1 MRRLFVLA
9 AATLAAVGVLA
20 PAPSVGA
27 AEPYCG
33 ITWGSLD
40 KAASGLSTALVTNL
54 RAGQHECWDRLVFDL
69 SAPAVN
75 FPNQAVGYSVRYVP
89 VVTEDG
95 SGGPVQLAGG
105 AFLQIAVN
113 VHDFDPGTGVLTY
126 QPADRYHAV
135 NVTGF
140 QTFRQVFYGGSFEGV
155 TTAGLGVRARLPFR
169 VFLLAGPGDGSRLVI
184 DVAHRWS

>member
-1 MRRLFVLA
+1 MRRFFVLA

-20 PAPSVGA
+20 PSPSVGA

-40 KAASGLSTALVTNL
+40 KSASGASAALVTNL
-54 RAGQHECWDRLVFDL
+54 RAGRHECWDRLVFDL
-69 SAPAVN
+69 GPPAAG
-75 FPNQAVGYSVRYVP
+75 FPNQVGYSVRYVP
-89 VVTEDG
+89 VVTADG
-95 SGGPVQLAGG
+95 TGDPVPLAGG

-113 VHDFDPGTGVLTY
+113 VPDFDFNTGVPSY
-126 QPADRYHAV
+126 QPADRFHAV

-140 QTFRQVFYGGSFEGV
+140 QTFRQVYYGGSFEGV

-169 VFLLAGPGDGSRLVI
+169 VFVLAGPGNGSRLVI

>member
-1 MRRLFVLA
+1 MRRIFVLA

-40 KAASGLSTALVTNL
+40 KTDPTMSSAAMTNL
-54 RAGQHECWDRLVFDL
+54 RGGQHECWDRLVFDL
-69 SAPAVN
+69 GGPAG
-75 FPNQAVGYSVRYVP
+75 AGYHVGYVP

-95 SGGPVQLAGG
+95 SGNPVPLAGG
-105 AFLQIAVN
+105 AFLQITVFAP
-113 VHDFDPGTGVLTY
+113 DFDPNTGVPTY
-126 QPADRYHAV
+126 QPADRFHAV

-169 VFLLAGPGDGSRLVI
+169 VFVLAGPGNGSRLVI

>member
-1 MRRLFVLA
+1 M
-9 AATLAAVGVLA
+9 GVLA
-20 PAPSVGA
+20 PAPSAGA

-40 KAASGLSTALVTNL
+40 KTASGGGGGLITNL
-54 RAGQHECWDRLVFDL
+54 RAGQNECWDRLVFDL
-69 SAPAVN
+69 NAPGGA
-75 FPNQAVGYSVRYVP
+75 GYSVRYVP

-95 SGGPVQLAGG
+95 SGNPVPLAGG
-105 AFLQIAVN
+105 AFLQIAV
-113 VHDFDPGTGVLTY
+113 VAHDFDPNTGVPTY

-140 QTFRQVFYGGSFEGV
+140 QTFRQVFYQGSFEGV

-169 VFLLAGPGDGSRLVI
+169 VFLLAGPGNGSRLVI

>member
-9 AATLAAVGVLA
+9 AATVAAVGILV

-40 KAASGLSTALVTNL
+40 KTASGTSTSLVTNL
-54 RAGQHECWDRLVFDL
+54 RAGRHECWDRLVFDL
-69 SAPAVN
+69 GPQSVS
-75 FPNQAVGYSVRYVP
+75 FPGQAVGYNVRYVP

-95 SGGPVQLAGG
+95 SGDPVPLAGG

-113 VHDFDPGTGVLTY
+113 VHDFDPWTGVPSY
-126 QPADRYHAV
+126 RPADRFHAV

-184 DVAHRWS
+184 DVAHRW